1 MLILL
6 MLASTQ
12 LILLTSLDYTELELG
27 PDSRSSS
34 IDNTQV
40 ATIEVGLDHACAIG
54 TAGQMKCWG
63 DGTNGKTGHENTDD
77 YGDQSEEMGQYL
89 MFTDGG
95 DGMTF
100 DDVSA
105 GNRFTCG
112 LMSDA
117 SVKCWG
123 SNEFL
128 GSNAGVAGS
137 GSLGDG
143 YLEMGEGL
151 QKVNLG
157 DWNATSIAAGGSHAC
172 AIVNNGS
179 ADSLACWGNNDFGE
193 LGVGNTYNAYGNV
206 PIGHVDLPDRGS
218 GLSQVALG
226 SRHSCLLWSDGE
238 IACWGSNS
246 FGQLGIGSTE
256 DIGDEAGEMGSS
268 MTLVDLPSDRTA
280 TQISAGHNT
289 TCAILDNGRLSCWGF
304 GSYGMLGSE
313 GTNHLGDSADEVG
326 EDMHILDLGQYPN
339 GTPLL
344 VDDISVGHHHAC
356 AITDGGSNANQ
367 MKCWGSGIGGALGS
381 ENQDNLGDGQ
391 FEMGILLPFLDL
403 GTGIQPISVEAGE
416 SFTCALMNTTEVKCW
431 GSGLDGRTGQGV
443 SGQLGDLP
451 GDMGDNL
458 PFVELYLPEETFD
471 QPCDQPAEGSPLS
484 ISTVDSST
492 PRTGNKT
499 ATALTPESCGA
510 IAYFDESD
518 NLLKFGIFTK
528 GRWAT
533 EVVRDYDSIWNHLH
547 DVAIT
552 ISSDGV
558 PHIASSGSLNAN
570 SGQAHYYTKK
580 DGGWT
585 GGYQYASTSGVGD
598 AGIYAVGLEIDGS
611 GDIYAIAQKSYTT
624 AWGTHSVID
633 AYRCTAVGHA
643 NNSCTD
649 RWDGGFAWNNN
660 YIGRISEASW
670 SSSLDTDVATDGTVY
685 VAYLG
690 DADSFGEESGSVEV
704 VELDSTGFGTP
715 MDAGGTLSRTTA
727 NSSLSM
733 DLGPDG
739 SFHLAYP
746 NHGGGLNYSNC
757 TSSCDLPASW
767 STEYV
772 NQSVAVSDTGVI
784 DISVGPD
791 MSVVILAGESEGTS
805 ALHKADGSWEKT
817 ELETSG
823 GAEWTGVEIT
833 DQGMMWAYAYFPN
846 TGSTLSLYKQEGMTS
861 PGWDRISTGTA
872 GRGLKSSAAGPTT
885 PTRPRRRRMPTGTE
899 SATYSTIGRT
909 PPSRPSPMPWR

>member
-95 DGMTF
+95 DGLTF

-157 DWNATSIAAGGSHAC
+157 DWNVYNMGVPVLGICYGMQTTAMQHGGL
-172 AIVNNGS
+172 VQGS
-179 ADSLACWGNNDFGE
+179 DVHE
-193 LGVGNTYNAYGNV
+193 
-206 PIGHVDLPDRGS
+206 
-218 GLSQVALG
+218 
-226 SRHSCLLWSDGE
+226 
-238 IACWGSNS
+238 

-280 TQISAGHNT
+280 TQISAGHNS

-313 GTNHLGDSADEVG
+313 DTNHLGDSADEVG

-356 AITDGGSNANQ
+356 AITDGGSDANQ

-451 GDMGDNL
+451 GDMGDSL

-499 ATALTPESCGA
+499 ATALTPDSCGA

-552 ISSDGV
+552 IGSDGV

-585 GGYQYASTSGVGD
+585 G
-598 AGIYAVGLEIDGS
+598 
-611 GDIYAIAQKSYTT
+611 
-624 AWGTHSVID
+624 
-633 AYRCTAVGHA
+633 
-643 NNSCTD
+643 
-649 RWDGGFAWNNN
+649 
-660 YIGRISEASW
+660 
-670 SSSLDTDVATDGTVY
+670 
-685 VAYLG
+685 
-690 DADSFGEESGSVEV
+690 
-704 VELDSTGFGTP
+704 
-715 MDAGGTLSRTTA
+715 
-727 NSSLSM
+727 
-733 DLGPDG
+733 
-739 SFHLAYP
+739 
-746 NHGGGLNYSNC
+746 
-757 TSSCDLPASW
+757 
-767 STEYV
+767 
-772 NQSVAVSDTGVI
+772 
-784 DISVGPD
+784 
-791 MSVVILAGESEGTS
+791 
-805 ALHKADGSWEKT
+805 
-817 ELETSG
+817 
-823 GAEWTGVEIT
+823 
-833 DQGMMWAYAYFPN
+833 
-846 TGSTLSLYKQEGMTS
+846 
-861 PGWDRISTGTA
+861 
-872 GRGLKSSAAGPTT
+872 
-885 PTRPRRRRMPTGTE
+885 
-899 SATYSTIGRT
+899 
-909 PPSRPSPMPWR
+909 